1 MKVLILGG
9 TGFFGKQLA
18 NYWPDAV
25 IASRHKPESSHQYVK
40 IDRTQASSLSVLA
53 EQKWDII
60 YDQICFN
67 AHDAKISSEIFSQ
80 RCSHYIMTS
89 TIGVYGSV
97 CSNAIE
103 DDFIAEN
110 HTISDRSDYA
120 TGKRDAEHTL
130 SQSTIKNTRVRFPV
144 VLGKADPTDRFNN
157 FIHQILKGLAPIQQN
172 KISIISSDCAAQ
184 TLYEIGLHHRMGVF
198 NACSEGD
205 LSARQII
212 EYLKDK
218 RHIDIPDFM
227 NAEPDIKSLFNRPG
241 EWTIDNSKLKD
252 IGINFDKTAD
262 WINSLIDFALLNAP
276 KTTSA

>member
-18 NYWPDAV
+18 DYWPDAV
-25 IASRHKPESSHQYVK
+25 IASRHKPESNHLYVK

-67 AHDAKISSEIFSQ
+67 AHDAKISTEMFSQ
-80 RCSHYIMTS
+80 RCGHYIMTS
-89 TIGVYGSV
+89 TMGVYGSV

-103 DDFIAEN
+103 YDFSAEN
-110 HTISDRSDYA
+110 HTISDEIDYA
-120 TGKRDAEHTL
+120 TGKRDAEHIL
-130 SQSTIKNTRVRFPV
+130 SQSTIKNARVRFPV
-144 VLGKADPTDRFNN
+144 VLGKADPTHRFNH
-157 FIHQILKGLAPIQQN
+157 FIHQVLKGSAPIKQN
-172 KISIISSDCAAQ
+172 KISIISSDCAAN
-184 TLYEIGLHHRMGVF
+184 TLYEIGLNSREGAF

-205 LSARQII
+205 LTARQII
-212 EYLKDK
+212 EYLKDN
-218 RHIDIPDFM
+218 RHIDIPEFM

-262 WINSLIDFALLNAP
+262 WINNLIDFAVSNAP